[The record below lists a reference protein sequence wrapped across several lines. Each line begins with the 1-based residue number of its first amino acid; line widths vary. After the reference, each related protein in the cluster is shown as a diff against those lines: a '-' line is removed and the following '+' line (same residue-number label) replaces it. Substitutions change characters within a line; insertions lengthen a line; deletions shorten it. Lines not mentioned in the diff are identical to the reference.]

1 MHLFVILFTVDHVR
15 RRMHCGYVFA
25 LPLGDHMTVEPG
37 ETVRMPAWVRAPDVA
52 GEHSVDFLFYYE
64 PTNTVAHVQ

>member
-1 MHLFVILFTVDHVR
+1 
-15 RRMHCGYVFA
+15 MHCGYVFA

-37 ETVRMPAWVRAPDVA
+37 ETVRMPACVRAPDVA